1 MVRAMTLRLLAPALV
16 ATASLAVAASAQAG
30 AVATCHGLPV
40 TTSQTSGTIT
50 GTAGRDVI
58 RLTGP
63 GAVAAGAG
71 RDVICGSRHADRIDA
86 GPGDDVVIGGRGHDR
101 IDGGAGRDSLF
112 GEGGNDH
119 LVGGAGR
126 DVLHGGAGRNRVARV
141 GMPRVAGE
149 HGLLANRDV
158 VMQGTYAVSIL
169 ADWSS
174 VMPLVESEQQYEF
187 TWLPQQQTSAPGSP
201 LWATARPLQSTV
213 AGVGQGI
220 AGYWAETGMVRP
232 GVVIVPSQIW
242 STSWGQRLSLDA
254 FPGGGFALNSPGP
267 GVPGAFTLMSGPAI
281 PTGLIAGGL
290 AQEGNANGVQFV
302 RPAQVA
308 QMQPNVATQW
318 QPLSRLR
325 VSVGNRYDQPGDVVD
340 ILDPP
345 AEFVDITLN
354 PRSPTTTLRYIAGQ
368 GFFGG

>member
-1 MVRAMTLRLLAPALV
+1 MTLRLLAPALV

-40 TTSQTSGTIT
+40 TTSATSGTIT

-63 GAVAAGAG
+63 GTVAAGAG
-71 RDVICGSRHADRIDA
+71 RDVICGSRFADSIDA

-101 IDGGAGRDSLF
+101 ISGGAGRDSLF

-126 DVLHGGAGRNRVARV
+126 DLLHGGAGCNRVVRV
-141 GMPRVAGE
+141 GLPRVAGE

-169 ADWSS
+169 ADQSS
-174 VMPLVESEQQYEF
+174 VLPLVESQQQYEF
-187 TWLPQQQTSAPGSP
+187 TWLPQQPSAPGAP
-201 LWATARPLQSTV
+201 LWATARPLESTV
-213 AGVGQGI
+213 ASVGQGI

-232 GVVIVPSQIW
+232 GVMIVPSQIW
-242 STSWGQRLSLDA
+242 STSWGQRMLLDA
-254 FPGGGFALNSPGP
+254 VPGGGYALNSPGP
-267 GVPGAFTLMSGPAI
+267 GVPGTFTLASGPAI
-281 PTGLIAGGL
+281 PPGLIAGGL
-290 AQEGNANGVQFV
+290 AQQGNVNGVQFV

-308 QMQPNVATQW
+308 QMQPNLATQW
-318 QPLSRLR
+318 QPLLRMR
-325 VSVGNRYDQPGDVVD
+325 VSVGSSYDQPGDVVD

-345 AEFVDITLN
+345 AEFMDITLN
-354 PRSPTTTLRYIAGQ
+354 PRSPTTTLRYITGW